1 MAVEMLEMV
10 VKMRKIVIFT
20 TKRCYRSF
28 CSHPFLVGMLCFL
41 LFLYRSS
48 PFVFSLLV
56 SASPVLVCTAVLLG
70 TLLSFGQ
77 PNIPEIERDE
87 KTNHEIASL
96 RTGVFGDDVVVEKN
110 ESYNVE
116 QFTDRRGDVV
126 EQLNGVA
133 SSIANRASELHR
145 GDGVDYG
152 APLIKARCQDIEFE
166 NRLVAEEGR
175 KLRDEGFEE
184 KNEINDDRPVDGNA
198 KTDDEDLELENDKSP
213 AESFDSER
221 VNVDSLDSPPGS
233 PWKHVEEGEER
244 EEEEEEEEVE
254 DDEALDSGSDRAESS
269 SPDASMADIIPM
281 LDELHPLLDEDAPQP
296 VSLSHDVSDAASE
309 RSLRSSDSS
318 SESDDDNDEKQED
331 AEAAD
336 EENDDGDDED
346 EVQGNREGQTKS
358 AITWTEE
365 DQKNLMDLGTSELE
379 RNQRLESLIARRRAR
394 KTMSMMAERNL
405 IDLDGADLP
414 FNVAPISTARN
425 NPFDLA
431 YDSYDDMG
439 LPPIP
444 GSAPSI
450 LLPRRNPFDLPYDSS
465 EEKPDLMGDSFQQ
478 EFTSF
483 QPKEPLFRRHESFN
497 VGPSIFGPS
506 RQERQD
512 SRLRPYFVADRMDSD
527 GAGYSSFQRQSSE
540 LSDSKASSVPE
551 TDSVA
556 SAGDIDEKSL
566 VEENISHQA
575 EALSSVPEVVLMDPA
590 GDLDDKNLSEEDIS
604 QESDLISM
612 KEYKSPTEEDISQEQ
627 EHISKIEH
635 VSEHVGH
642 GSQSSEETETLELD
656 EIEHRDV
663 EANGVKVGL
672 LHVDSHHK
680 VESLSI
686 EEGSFSSSMELDQT
700 ETCSNAEA
708 VKQVYQ
714 STSNSSSLS
723 DVSERIS
730 SEREVGGFSNLV
742 EGCIDVGEE
751 AGVSARPSEE
761 GSDLNMARDT
771 PQKEPV
777 YDSSPPAVRKNCSSS
792 SMSSDFHVE
801 TEMPTLSIKR
811 PLSFTERESESGKEE
826 RDKNAYDDNDMS
838 ASVAF
843 PVDENQRETWMA
855 TDTSGNHM
863 IGVDLSGADE
873 VSNST
878 SAPEAPEPHV
888 KLACRDSKSFQDTA
902 AKGDLTHQHGSEHQA
917 DNSFALVDADVHLV
931 VQNVVHSTLESM
943 ATSCE
948 DQKFVELDETP
959 SLAVK
964 PVLHANMPY
973 TVGQSTEYHP
983 EHSVGDDVHV
993 EGKEKQIFAHDQF
1006 TAEEKPTTEYSEELV
1021 FLDKSS
1027 DETYSRANHE
1037 GQESAVI
1044 AEEIIEELRSRDNS
1058 NITSPHELVQEASTK
1073 INSPT
1078 SPVSISILSETYE
1091 SRAAEAYSDIESN
1104 SVPNFGNDDRLQ
1116 ALEDINFAAEATISQ
1131 VNVEDIENDADEI
1144 KEIDEVLLSELDAV
1158 GDFSIKELLTTSN
1171 EFEKHVGSVE
1181 EGFSISDDTIRR
1193 TSPLDGDSI
1202 KMHESISIPP
1212 VMNAWP
1218 SEEDDVAQYVEE
1230 IKCVS
1235 EPQTSVTNTT
1245 ELANLSS
1252 GSSVEGVQ
1260 IHIDSRSTEQ
1270 EMLPRQ
1276 NQIGLANPCTKQNA
1290 EEVMLDM
1297 PVIEAQSIQDVESSL
1312 KISELMSAEKVVM
1325 LGSTEIP
1332 PQSEANEASSSGMH
1346 VLEARMHLGA
1356 ELTFEDTTLFGSWD
1370 HGLHEGSSPSEHKMD
1385 FPPSQLEDADL
1396 DLRQSNKIGVE
1407 REMLPDSVSDGL
1419 HEAEIKYLERK
1430 DSELSISET
1439 GSLKDPSLDLRQA
1452 SEHQQDKVLESSA
1465 LFEQNEAGTS
1475 RCLQSNTNELGV
1487 QEESNGA
1494 DEKLDLN
1501 NVESPESLSTDL
1513 ASNQEEKSHKSSTR
1527 SSSSSDSSSSDSD
1540 KE

>member
-41 LFLYRSS
+41 VFLYRSS

-116 QFTDRRGDVV
+116 KFTDKRGDVV

-133 SSIANRASELHR
+133 SSIANRTSELHR
-145 GDGVDYG
+145 GDRVDYG

-166 NRLVAEEGR
+166 NRLVVEEGR
-175 KLRDEGFEE
+175 KIRDERFEE

-233 PWKHVEEGEER
+233 PWKHVEEGEDR

-296 VSLSHDVSDAASE
+296 VSLSHDGSDAASE

-318 SESDDDNDEKQED
+318 SESDDDNDEKQE
-331 AEAAD
+331 AAD
-336 EENDDGDDED
+336 EENDDGGDED
-346 EVQGNREGQTKS
+346 EVQGNREGLTNS

-405 IDLDGADLP
+405 IDLDSADLP

-431 YDSYDDMG
+431 HDSYDDMG

-483 QPKEPLFRRHESFN
+483 QPKEPYFRRHESFN

-512 SRLRPYFVADRMDSD
+512 SRLRPYFVAERMDSD
-527 GAGYSSFQRQSSE
+527 GASYSSFQRQSSG

-575 EALSSVPEVVLMDPA
+575 EALSSVPEVGLMDPA
-590 GDLDDKNLSEEDIS
+590 GDLDDRNLSEEDIS

-642 GSQSSEETETLELD
+642 GSQSSEETDSLELD

-663 EANGVKVGL
+663 EANEVEVGL

-680 VESLSI
+680 VESVSI
-686 EEGSFSSSMELDQT
+686 EEGSFSNSMELDQT

-714 STSNSSSLS
+714 SGSSSSSLS
-723 DVSERIS
+723 EVSERIS

-742 EGCIDVGEE
+742 EGCVDVGEE

-777 YDSSPPAVRKNCSSS
+777 YDSSPPAVRKNRSSS

-801 TEMPTLSIKR
+801 SEMPAIKR
-811 PLSFTERESESGKEE
+811 PLSFTERESESGKEN
-826 RDKNAYDDNDMS
+826 RDKNASDDNDMS
-838 ASVAF
+838 ALVAF
-843 PVDENQRETWMA
+843 PVDGNQHETWMA

-863 IGVDLSGADE
+863 IRVDLSGADE

-888 KLACRDSKSFQDTA
+888 NLASRDSKSFQDTA
-902 AKGDLTHQHGSEHQA
+902 VKGDLTYQHGSEHQA
-917 DNSFALVDADVHLV
+917 DSSFTLVDADVHLV
-931 VQNVVHSTLESM
+931 VQNVVHSTLQSM
-943 ATSCE
+943 ATSSE
-948 DQKFVELDETP
+948 DQKFLESGETP

-964 PVLHANMPY
+964 PILHANMPY

-983 EHSVGDDVHV
+983 EHSVGDDVHI

-1006 TAEEKPTTEYSEELV
+1006 TSEEKPTTEYSEELV

-1044 AEEIIEELRSRDNS
+1044 AEEIIEELSSQDNS

-1104 SVPNFGNDDRLQ
+1104 SVHNYGNDDRLQ
-1116 ALEDINFAAEATISQ
+1116 ALEDINFAEVATISQ
-1131 VNVEDIENDADEI
+1131 VNVENIENDADEI

-1158 GDFSIKELLTTSN
+1158 GDFSINELRPTSN

-1181 EGFSISDDTIRR
+1181 EGLSISHDAVRN

-1202 KMHESISIPP
+1202 EMHGSFSIPP
-1212 VMNAWP
+1212 VMTALP
-1218 SEEDDVAQYVEE
+1218 SKEDDVAQYVEE

-1235 EPQTSVTNTT
+1235 EPQTSATNTI

-1252 GSSVEGVQ
+1252 GSSAEGVQ
-1260 IHIDSRSTEQ
+1260 IHIDSRSAEQ
-1270 EMLPRQ
+1270 EMLPRK
-1276 NQIGLANPCTKQNA
+1276 NQIGLANSCAKQNA
-1290 EEVMLDM
+1290 EEVMLHM
-1297 PVIEAQSIQDVESSL
+1297 SVIEAKSIQDVESSL

-1332 PQSEANEASSSGMH
+1332 SQSEANEASSSGMH
-1346 VLEARMHLGA
+1346 VLEARTHLGA
-1356 ELTFEDTTLFGSWD
+1356 ELTFEDTTPFASWD
-1370 HGLHEGSSPSEHKMD
+1370 HGQHEGSSPSEHKMD
-1385 FPPSQLEDADL
+1385 FPPYQLEDADL
-1396 DLRQSNKIGVE
+1396 DLRQSNKVGVE

-1419 HEAEIKYLERK
+1419 HEAEIKDSERK

-1439 GSLKDPSLDLRQA
+1439 GSLKDPSLDLGQA
-1452 SEHQQDKVLESSA
+1452 SEHKQDKVLDSST
-1465 LFEQNEAGTS
+1465 LFEKNEAGTS
-1475 RCLQSNTNELGV
+1475 RYLQSNANELGV

-1494 DEKLDLN
+1494 DAKLDLN
-1501 NVESPESLSTDL
+1501 NIESPESLSTDH
-1513 ASNQEEKSHKSSTR
+1513 AGNQGEKSHKSGTR